1 MERQGH
7 GFSFEQ
13 KVEELFGVDRTNR
26 EYTDKWDGM
35 LRGFPVS
42 IKVAKL
48 GTDIEMADIRRN
60 AYNTEDFYLIVGFWE
75 GEKTNIVKI
84 ETLFI
89 SGNEWHSLFNASLVE
104 ECLAFLKTVTNDKSD
119 DEKWKEGRLSL
130 SKRWK
135 ETTPNLI
142 RPRFKR
148 DHKTQK
154 RIQCAINYKDF
165 YNYFVAKYG
174 VNI

>member
-26 EYTDKWDGM
+26 AYTDKWDGV

-89 SGNEWHSLFNASLVE
+89 PG
-104 ECLAFLKTVTNDKSD
+104 
-119 DEKWKEGRLSL
+119 
-130 SKRWK
+130 
-135 ETTPNLI
+135 
-142 RPRFKR
+142 
-148 DHKTQK
+148 
-154 RIQCAINYKDF
+154 KDF
-165 YNYFVAKYG
+165 LFSALYFYASSRNFIVVRECGKINFLSIFVFNRTSNG
-174 VNI
+174 MV

>member
-13 KVEELFGVDRTNR
+13 QVEKMFGVDRSQKG
-26 EYTDKWDGM
+26 YTDKWDGE
-35 LRGFPVS
+35 LNGFPVS
-42 IKVAKL
+42 IKTAKN
-48 GTDIEMADIRRN
+48 GTDIEMADLRRN
-60 AYNTEDFYLIVGFWE
+60 ANNLDDFYLIVGFWE
-75 GEKTNIVKI
+75 EEKTNIVKI
-84 ETLFI
+84 ETIFI
-89 SGNEWHSLFNASLVE
+89 PGKEWHELFDCELVE
-104 ECLAFLKTVTNDKSD
+104 ECIDFLGMVTNDKND
-119 DEKWKEGRLSL
+119 DEKWKLGRLSL
-130 SKRWK
+130 SKKWK
-135 ETTPNLI
+135 ERTPGLV

-165 YNYFVAKYG
+165 YSYFVSKYE

>member
-13 KVEELFGVDRTNR
+13 KVEALFGVNRANR
-26 EYTDKWDGM
+26 EYTDKWDGT
-35 LRGFPVS
+35 LYGFPVS

-60 AYNTEDFYLIVGFWE
+60 AYNTEDFYLFVGFWE

-89 SGNEWHSLFNASLVE
+89 SGSEWHNLFDISLVE
-104 ECLAFLKTVTNDKSD
+104 ECLSFLKTVTNDKAD
-119 DEKWKEGRLSL
+119 DEKWTKGRLSL

-135 ETTPNLI
+135 EVTPNLI

-148 DHKTQK
+148 DHKAQK

-174 VNI
+174 VSI

>member
-1 MERQGH
+1 
-7 GFSFEQ
+7 
-13 KVEELFGVDRTNR
+13 
-26 EYTDKWDGM
+26 M

-84 ETLFI
+84 ETLFV
-89 SGNEWHSLFNASLVE
+89 SGNEWHSLFNISLVE

-165 YNYFVAKYG
+165 YNYFVTKYG

>member
-1 MERQGH
+1 
-7 GFSFEQ
+7 
-13 KVEELFGVDRTNR
+13 
-26 EYTDKWDGM
+26 M
-35 LRGFPVS
+35 LRDFPVS

-84 ETLFI
+84 ETLFV
-89 SGNEWHSLFNASLVE
+89 SGNEWHSLFNISLVE